1 MSGPPQN
8 DLLGSYTR
16 KQSST
21 SRASAKVRSSGPD
34 RTFCIVGEWKDMD
47 SLATARP
54 QMIGLL
60 DKMRDLLEDLG
71 DELGVTDAVSGTVV
85 ADIGT

>member
-1 MSGPPQN
+1 
-8 DLLGSYTR
+8 
-16 KQSST
+16 
-21 SRASAKVRSSGPD
+21 
-34 RTFCIVGEWKDMD
+34 MD

-54 QMIGLL
+54 QTIGLF